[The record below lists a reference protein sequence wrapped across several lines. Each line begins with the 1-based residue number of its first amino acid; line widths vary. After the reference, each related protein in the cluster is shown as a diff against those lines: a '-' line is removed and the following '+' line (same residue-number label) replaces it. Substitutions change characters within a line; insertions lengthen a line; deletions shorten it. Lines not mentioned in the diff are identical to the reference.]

1 MTMIQV
7 SNNSRKT
14 ALVSA
19 KLQTVINNRL
29 REFFSLIIAGIG
41 LIFLFALLSYNFDD
55 PSFRNATGLVPKNM
69 MPPRENGHISEAS
82 KAVELCFVFVTPKI
96 Y

>member
-29 REFFSLIIAGIG
+29 REFLSLIIAEIG
-41 LIFLFALLSYNFDD
+41 SETLEIIDFDS
-55 PSFRNATGLVPKNM
+55 P
-69 MPPRENGHISEAS
+69 
-82 KAVELCFVFVTPKI
+82 
-96 Y
+96 